1 MPETMLGANDPVGV
15 LLLNMGGPAAPG
27 EIRPFL
33 TRLFSDPRML
43 PVPAAL
49 RAPLARV
56 IAWRRSPKVAGKYRA
71 IGGGSPV
78 GQESERQAAAL
89 GEQLGPL
96 FLVRTLF
103 RYSGPG
109 PDEVLAHL
117 RDRGVRRLV
126 ALPAYPQWSGTT
138 SGSSVDHLARSA
150 ERLGMTWREV
160 PSYPDGEAFID
171 ALCAGVRP
179 LLHGAEHLLLTAHGL
194 PRRVVEAGDPYAE
207 QVQRTKA
214 ALERRLCADM
224 PCSLA
229 FQSRLG
235 PVAWIGPHLDDEIRR
250 LAADGIRR
258 LVVAPVSF
266 ACENLETLWDLDREM
281 ARLAA
286 ACGIE
291 SYRRAPAPGCHPR
304 FITQLAGLVREQAVR
319 SGWMPARK
327 IHGVGHVA

>member
-1 MPETMLGANDPVGV
+1 MSTATVDANGPVGV
-15 LLLNMGGPAAPG
+15 LLLNMGGPVDLDG
-27 EIRPFL
+27 IRPFL

-43 PVPAAL
+43 PAPAAV
-49 RAPLARV
+49 RAPLARFL
-56 IAWRRSPKVAGKYRA
+56 AWRRAPKVAEKYRA

-78 GQESERQAAAL
+78 GGESCRQAAAL
-89 GEQLGPL
+89 GERLGPK
-96 FLVRTLF
+96 FLVHPLF

-109 PDEVLAHL
+109 PADVLARL

-138 SGSSVDHLARSA
+138 SGSSVDHLAREA
-150 ERLGMTWREV
+150 DRRGMAWREV

-171 ALCAGVRP
+171 ALCDGIRP

-194 PRRVVEAGDPYAE
+194 PRRVVAAGDPYEE
-207 QVQRTKA
+207 QVRRTGA
-214 ALERRLCADM
+214 ALERRLRHRV

-229 FQSRLG
+229 YQSRLG

-250 LAADGIRR
+250 LAAGGIRR

-281 ARLAA
+281 ARLATD
-286 ACGIE
+286 CGIE
-291 SYRRAPAPGCHPR
+291 SYRRAPAPGCHPG
-304 FITQLAGLVREQAVR
+304 FIAQLAELVQALAVR
-319 SGWMPARK
+319 SGWIPAGK
-327 IHGVGHVA
+327 IHGVGYVA